1 MRSRAALSLKSP
13 GTSMRKR
20 GKNSRYG
27 KVERGDTLPYG
38 TLADASYE
46 LRKAYYTCGYLHDK
60 DMPELPELSIDDEYV
75 DPIEELHKGEMVIA
89 VQELLDGITPRERK
103 ILHMRFGIGLTQEY
117 TLEEIAPMFEVTP
130 ARIRQIEVK
139 AMRKAKHPERMDKLR
154 NLMGYHQTT
163 EEKEN
168 EHKKVQMEWEKARK
182 SVRLRDEAQARAK
195 VDADLAVTKMVV
207 DADRELR
214 KKWDEIKPMVSD
226 IDWVAHLKIDNP
238 AMYQELK
245 YMVGDIWGKN
255 AREVWEMYAQKK

>member
-1 MRSRAALSLKSP
+1 MFQRS
-13 GTSMRKR
+13 
-20 GKNSRYG
+20 KNSRYG
-27 KVERGDTLPYG
+27 KVTKGDRIPYG
-38 TLADASYE
+38 TLAAASYE

-154 NLMGYHQTT
+154 NLMGHHQTT

-207 DADRELR
+207 DADCELR

-245 YMVGDIWGKN
+245 YMVEDIWGKN
-255 AREVWEMYAQKK
+255 AREVWDTYAQKK